1 MSEKKKCA
9 QSRSWVLTIPAEK
22 HDRAAVIAALE
33 PYTYVGQLER
43 GESGYLHWQV
53 LIENPSPVRFLTLK
67 TRLPAAHIEPRQGTV
82 AQAVAY
88 VTKEDTRVADEIPL
102 AKGEIRTSDEKGRRS
117 DVERV
122 RAAIL
127 EEGRSV
133 DDVLL
138 NLPEA
143 ARMPRYVSELAAARD
158 RQAARGAERDVAVT
172 YVYGEPGAGKT
183 RWVYDTHEDVY
194 RVTNYHH
201 PFDAYDGQQVLVFD
215 EFAGQLDIQMMNNLL
230 DRYPLDL
237 PARYR
242 DRPARYTEAVIV
254 SNLAP
259 WDVYVWEPAV
269 IRRAFARRLGRVL
282 LMEAGGHVQEVNLGS
297 VRSRFGLV
305 NAATPAA
312 ALEAVPDVVDGAL
325 ELAPAADAPE
335 LEGEQPPF

>member
-22 HDRAAVIAALE
+22 HDRAAVVAALE

-133 DDVLL
+133 DEVLL
-138 NLPEA
+138 TMPEA
-143 ARMPRYVSELAAARD
+143 ARMPRYVMELAAARD
-158 RQAARGAERDVAVT
+158 RQAAQESERDVAVT
-172 YVYGEPGAGKT
+172 YLYGEPGVGKT
-183 RWVYDTHEDVY
+183 RWVYDTYDDVC
-194 RVTNYHH
+194 RVVGYKN
-201 PFDAYDGQQVLVFD
+201 PFDGYHGQAALVLD
-215 EFAGQLDIQMMNNLL
+215 EFTGEGIPVTLLNAVL

-237 PARYR
+237 PARYY
-242 DRPARYTEAVIV
+242 DRPAQYTEAVLV

-259 WDVYVWEPAV
+259 WELYEWEPTV
-269 IRRAFARRLGRVL
+269 LRRAFARRLGRVL
-282 LMEAGGHVQEVNLGS
+282 YMGADGHVQEVDTDTVAG
-297 VRSRFGLV
+297 RFSGWS
-305 NAATPAA
+305 A
-312 ALEAVPDVVDGAL
+312 
-325 ELAPAADAPE
+325 
-335 LEGEQPPF
+335 

>member
-1 MSEKKKCA
+1 MTSEKERVRTKRA
-9 QSRSWVLTIPAEK
+9 QSRSWVLTIPAET
-22 HDRAAVIAALE
+22 HDRAAVVAALE

-53 LIENPSPVRFLTLK
+53 LIENASPVRFATLK
-67 TRLPAAHIEPRQGTV
+67 ARLPAAHIEPRQGTV

-88 VTKEDTRVADEIPL
+88 VTKENTRVADEAPL
-102 AKGEIRTSDEKGRRS
+102 AQGDIRISDEKGRRH

-143 ARMPRYVSELAAARD
+143 ARMPRYVSELASARD
-158 RQAARGAERDVAVT
+158 RQAAHGAERDVAVT
-172 YVYGEPGAGKT
+172 YLYGEPGVGKT
-183 RWVYDTHEDVY
+183 RWVYDEHTDVC
-194 RVTNYHH
+194 RVTNYSH
-201 PFDAYDGQQVLVFD
+201 PFDAYDGQNVLVFD
-215 EFAGQLDIQMMNNLL
+215 EFAAQIDIQTMNNLL

-259 WDVYVWEPAV
+259 WDLYVWEPAV
-269 IRRAFARRLGRVL
+269 IRKAFARRLGRVL
-282 LMEAGGHVQEVNLGS
+282 LMEAGGHVQEVEASS
-297 VRSRFGLV
+297 VAAGFSGWSPAV
-305 NAATPAA
+305 N
-312 ALEAVPDVVDGAL
+312 VH
-325 ELAPAADAPE
+325 
-335 LEGEQPPF
+335 